1 MRTLK
6 AILAYDGS
14 DRGAGVRFKES
25 SNVSVRRLRASRF
38 LSLLLVELMPEFML

>member
-14 DRGAGVRFKES
+14 GFKES